1 MRKVILFNLI
11 IILAASVY
19 TSEILLTEDV
29 IYNSLGNQLSDDQ
42 IESIL
47 GMSKKLAWLE
57 YVIAIM
63 GYLFKIICV
72 SALVYLILILNEI
85 EARYV
90 DTIEIVS
97 DSFTIFLLPTVIKIL
112 ALTFSTSPISL
123 NDLQFFSVGSL
134 LNIFDQDGMENWL
147 KIILKSI
154 NIWEII
160 FMVLLAFK
168 LKNYFEDDFRKSLRN
183 VVISYGGG
191 LMVWIFFV
199 VFIAI
204 TLPQN

>member
-1 MRKVILFNLI
+1 
-11 IILAASVY
+11 
-19 TSEILLTEDV
+19 
-29 IYNSLGNQLSDDQ
+29 
-42 IESIL
+42 
-47 GMSKKLAWLE
+47 
-57 YVIAIM
+57 
-63 GYLFKIICV
+63 
-72 SALVYLILILNEI
+72 
-85 EARYV
+85 
-90 DTIEIVS
+90 
-97 DSFTIFLLPTVIKIL
+97 LPTVIKIL